1 MKLNINQ
8 NIKVY
13 KIFYIYQKVSIH
25 SYSMQAKVK
34 NIDKTN
40 VNTMVKILDQPM
52 SLKMS
57 KVEKNILLI

>member
-1 MKLNINQ
+1 
-8 NIKVY
+8 
-13 KIFYIYQKVSIH
+13 
-25 SYSMQAKVK
+25 MQAKVK